1 MSLRA
6 ETVTCGKP
14 SLYKA
19 VTEQVGYLGFHFNKI
34 SLRGFVQLTVTFF
47 FHSQVTRFQN
57 NTVLQRKAILEAEIA
72 IVEDGEGE
80 DFEQEEVGVVVVVT
94 VVTTVVATMAVGEIM
109 LVVLPEVGV
118 DKIR

>member
-1 MSLRA
+1 
-6 ETVTCGKP
+6 
-14 SLYKA
+14 
-19 VTEQVGYLGFHFNKI
+19 
-34 SLRGFVQLTVTFF
+34 LTVTFF